1 MEKAKVKEIL
11 GKIEVFAK
19 KLGNL
24 LVLIVALFAGG
35 VIGYYY
41 HHFTKS
47 KNTISVED
55 VKTIEATSVAINER
69 GELLIIDR
77 KSGKYSLYDDAV
89 GSAIFG
95 MYANKMYMKQN
106 GVQIN
111 K

>member
-1 MEKAKVKEIL
+1 MEKVNFKNVF
-11 GKIEVFAK
+11 GKLEVFAK

-24 LVLIVALFAGG
+24 LVLIIALFAGG
-35 VIGYYY
+35 IIGYYY
-41 HHFTKS
+41 HHFS
-47 KNTISVED
+47 KTRNTISIDD

-77 KSGKYSLYDDAV
+77 KSGRYSLYDDAV

-106 GVQIN
+106 GVQVN

>member
-1 MEKAKVKEIL
+1 MDKAKIKGALNRLET
-11 GKIEVFAK
+11 FAK

-24 LVLIVALFAGG
+24 LVLIIALFAGG

-41 HHFTKS
+41 HHFSKS
-47 KNTISVED
+47 KNSINIDD
-55 VKTIEATSVAINER
+55 VRTIEATSVAINER

-77 KSGKYSLYDDAV
+77 KSGKYSLYDDSV
-89 GSAIFG
+89 GTAIFG
-95 MYANKMYMKQN
+95 MYANKMYLRQN

>member
-1 MEKAKVKEIL
+1 MEKAKVKEIF

-24 LVLIVALFAGG
+24 LVLIIALFAGG

-41 HHFTKS
+41 NHFVKS
-47 KNTISVED
+47 KNTISFED
-55 VKTIEATSVAINER
+55 VKTIESTSVAINER

-77 KSGKYSLYDDAV
+77 KFGKYSLYDDAV

-106 GVQIN
+106 GVPVN